1 MTEQADLL
9 KILDAIK
16 ALALANNSFSHSLSA
31 LSQLFVE
38 GDARLTGVS
47 TANLLLVQLL
57 LKRLGI
63 PPAEF
68 AEEIRQH
75 IHDAPGL
82 EHTNA
87 ELRLHVEAC
96 AIADQAAREAGGH
109 GKSTHRLPAWCQ
121 GVIQGGRGRVEE
133 SAGE

>member
-1 MTEQADLL
+1 MTDQADLL

-16 ALALANNSFSHSLSA
+16 ALALANNSFSKSLST
-31 LSQLFVE
+31 LSQLAVN

-47 TANLLLVQLL
+47 TANLLLFQLL
-57 LKRLGI
+57 LKHLGI

-75 IHDAPGL
+75 IQDEPGL

-87 ELRLHVEAC
+87 ELRLHIEAC
-96 AIADQAAREAGGH
+96 DIADQAAREAGGRP
-109 GKSTHRLPAWCQ
+109 KSTHRLPAWCQ

-133 SAGE
+133 AGGD